1 MMEWLLVAAG
11 LLLIL
16 GTGFFVAVE
25 FSLIALDQPTVQRAV
40 DDGDAAAVPLL
51 KCLRSLS
58 TQLSSC
64 QLGITMTTLLTG
76 YVMEPSVGAL
86 LEVPIAAV
94 GVPEPVA
101 GSVSLVVAMVIATGL
116 SMLLGELVPK
126 NMAIALAFRMGR
138 ALARPQ
144 LVFTAIFKPAIVVLN
159 GFSNRVLNVFGLEAK
174 EEISGARTPAELAS
188 LVRRSA
194 AMGTLDPGTA
204 NFIARTLNFSGR
216 SAADVMTPR
225 IRVETIDADQPVS
238 DIIDAARR
246 SGYSRFPVIGESADD
261 IRGLVHV
268 KKAIAVPPNR
278 RRKIG
283 RAHV

>member
-1 MMEWLLVAAG
+1 MTEWLLVAAG

-51 KCLRSLS
+51 KCLKSLS

-86 LEVPIAAV
+86 LEAPIAAV

-126 NMAIALAFRMGR
+126 TW
-138 ALARPQ
+138 P
-144 LVFTAIFKPAIVVLN
+144 
-159 GFSNRVLNVFGLEAK
+159 
-174 EEISGARTPAELAS
+174 
-188 LVRRSA
+188 
-194 AMGTLDPGTA
+194 
-204 NFIARTLNFSGR
+204 
-216 SAADVMTPR
+216 
-225 IRVETIDADQPVS
+225 
-238 DIIDAARR
+238 
-246 SGYSRFPVIGESADD
+246 
-261 IRGLVHV
+261 
-268 KKAIAVPPNR
+268 
-278 RRKIG
+278 
-283 RAHV
+283 